1 MQKCLST
8 QEYMMT
14 SGFFLEAGENSKHDL
29 LYNCGNT
36 LLKELYLLKVLSDP
50 EECGEAQAQTNLYS
64 SCYLWLVIALN
75 SKH

>member
-29 LYNCGNT
+29 LYNCGKYT
-36 LLKELYLLKVLSDP
+36 
-50 EECGEAQAQTNLYS
+50 AQRIVFAES
-64 SCYLWLVIALN
+64 SIWP
-75 SKH
+75 

>member
-50 EECGEAQAQTNLYS
+50 EECGEA
-64 SCYLWLVIALN
+64 
-75 SKH
+75 